1 MTPQERQLVDELF
14 ERLSRLEGAPRDA
27 DATAVISQGLAR
39 APNAIYPLVQTVL
52 LQEEALKRANARIE
66 ELEGGAPPPQEQPG
80 FLDSMRNSIFGQPS
94 RGGGSVPSVRAG
106 GNERPAWNTGAVYP
120 GAASQQ
126 PQPDPRAGQGGA
138 QGGGPGPAQGGG
150 FGGSFLGTAA
160 ATAAGVI
167 GGSMLMNS
175 IGNLMG
181 GNKHGFGDT
190 ANAGKSDSGSPWSGG
205 QSKDDLSRE
214 AGVNDIGRS
223 GANDDSGSRQSF
235 SDQGSYD
242 QASNESDDDDD
253 SYDDD
258 DDYDL
263 DGGDSDFA

>member
-1 MTPQERQLVDELF
+1 MTPQERQLVEELF

-27 DATAVISQGLAR
+27 DATAAISQGLAR
-39 APNAIYPLVQTVL
+39 APNAIYPLIQTVL

-66 ELEGGAPPPQEQPG
+66 ELEGGGAPQPQEQPG
-80 FLDSMRNSIFGQPS
+80 FLDSMRNSIFGQPQ
-94 RGGGSVPSVRAG
+94 RGGSVPSVRAG
-106 GNERPAWNTGAVYP
+106 ANERPSWNTGAVYP

-126 PQPDPRAGQGGA
+126 PDPSAAQGGGQGGA
-138 QGGGPGPAQGGG
+138 QGGGG

-190 ANAGKSDSGSPWSGG
+190 ANAGKSDAGSPWSAG

-214 AGVNDIGRS
+214 AGVNDIGRG
-223 GANDDSGSRQSF
+223 GANEDGGSRQGF
-235 SDQGSYD
+235 FD
-242 QASNESDDDDD
+242 QASNDSYDDE